1 MKENSMNKN
10 QEILRQLESTNGDE
24 NANTVKM
31 ILELWDRSEEFP
43 IDQAK
48 RYIKMHEWSYDRFN
62 FGMEMILKK
71 VLPDFFLNVFFDVKE
86 FRSNPRNELTSTCEA
101 MSKIQGYPM
110 KTQDDKAFCQYDYSL
125 RKFFKSSI

>member
-1 MKENSMNKN
+1 MSNRNK
-10 QEILRQLESTNGDE
+10 EILEILEGCNGDE
-24 NANTVKM
+24 NAGQVKE
-31 ILELWDRSEEFP
+31 ILQLWDKSEAFP

-48 RYIKMHEWSYDRFN
+48 RYIKMHEWSYDK
-62 FGMEMILKK
+62 FGFTMERAFDK
-71 VLPDFFLNVFFDVKE
+71 VLPDWFLRVFFDVKE

-125 RKFFKSSI
+125 RKYFREV